1 MKYFDIPVTV
11 VAQGETLEDAQ
22 LNVYK
27 FMPAIK
33 DDGTWNGRL
42 ENQIVDSWFV
52 NDVDNDELEGK
63 MRGFVE

>member
-11 VAQGETLEDAQ
+11 VSQGETLEEAQ

-27 FMPAIK
+27 FMPAIASDSIGK
-33 DDGTWNGRL
+33 LDNL
-42 ENQIVDSWFV
+42 IIDSWFV

-63 MRGFVE
+63 MRGFAE

>member
-27 FMPAIK
+27 FMPEIPSDSIGK
-33 DDGTWNGRL
+33 LDNL
-42 ENQIVDSWFV
+42 IIDSWFV
-52 NDVDNDELEGK
+52 NNADNDILDMK
-63 MRGFVE
+63 MRGLV